1 MADSNAGAGLGGVA
15 GHLINGGLP
24 AINPLGSTGIHYPAG
39 YMQGDTSSQA
49 SLGGSIGGPLRHHY
63 LQAPGGGRMGRR
75 VSDGGPYVA
84 AYKLYIEK
92 RNPQLTQIMSATNLD
107 KAEGNNMSSS
117 NSVRMLLQ
125 EKKAYG
131 GLPHRDWV
139 QFKEQVSRMKN
150 GTVDF
155 SGGV

>member
-1 MADSNAGAGLGGVA
+1 M
-15 GHLINGGLP
+15 
-24 AINPLGSTGIHYPAG
+24 
-39 YMQGDTSSQA
+39 
-49 SLGGSIGGPLRHHY
+49 
-63 LQAPGGGRMGRR
+63 
-75 VSDGGPYVA
+75 A